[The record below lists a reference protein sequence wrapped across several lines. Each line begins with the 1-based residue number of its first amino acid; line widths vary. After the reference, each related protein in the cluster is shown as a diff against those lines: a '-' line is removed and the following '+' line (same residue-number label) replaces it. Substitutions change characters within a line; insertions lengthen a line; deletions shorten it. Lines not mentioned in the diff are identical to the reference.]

1 MMINGL
7 LETMRGM
14 KPILKIPF
22 YREMVG
28 VWKAI
33 QLAYGIIDQ
42 DQVHFSDE
50 TENLYDEDGAWIVQI
65 MVCLRDVFVFR
76 DITNSC
82 F

>member
-1 MMINGL
+1 MLASIIYNYGKIFGGFKS
-7 LETMRGM
+7 T
-14 KPILKIPF
+14 LKLGA
-22 YREMVG
+22 YG